1 MPEISKVKIKDS
13 YFDIRDEY
21 AADAIDSLE
30 IRKQDNLISGVNLK
44 TVNGQSLLGSG
55 NIDVYTLDFY
65 DGEYEV
71 TPKVTE
77 QILETKSKVMI
88 KNVTVKEITKAVF
101 DNEKGLTVQI
111 GEI

>member
-44 TVNGQSLLGSG
+44 TVNGSIIAS
-55 NIDVYTLDFY
+55 NI
-65 DGEYEV
+65 
-71 TPKVTE
+71 
-77 QILETKSKVMI
+77 
-88 KNVTVKEITKAVF
+88 N
-101 DNEKGLTVQI
+101 KGRSYI
-111 GEI
+111 